1 MKTQFKIW
9 FAEDFVCGILGNSTL
24 RAAIQKTD
32 FTQSLPNVF
41 PKNVRDSS
49 LFFRFFLLLLANFFQ
64 VAN

>member
-9 FAEDFVCGILGNSTL
+9 FAEDFVCGILGDSTL

-41 PKNVRDSS
+41 PKNVRHLS
-49 LFFRFFLLLLANFFQ
+49 LFFRSFLFLLAKFFQ

>member
-9 FAEDFVCGILGNSTL
+9 FAEDFVCGTLGTSTL

-32 FTQSLPNVF
+32 FTQSLPDVF
-41 PKNVRDSS
+41 PENVRDPS
-49 LFFRFFLLLLANFFQ
+49 LFLFFLFLLAKFFQ